1 MDKLT
6 AIKIKYIDGTYSD
19 EIPLSATAQNVDWDN
34 NNTIV
39 DIIGDVDFSTDG
51 SLQTQI
57 NNILAQKG
65 SNSGIATLDSNGKVP
80 SSQLPSYVDDVLEYS
95 SRSAFPSTGESG
107 KIYIALDTNLTY
119 RWSGTTYVEISPSLA
134 LGETSSTAYR
144 GDRGKTAYD
153 HATDSS
159 KLTTAQSSGLYK
171 IGTTAQGHV
180 ASATNVVKSD
190 ITALGIPGSNK
201 AFYGTCDTSAS
212 SQTKIVTLA
221 NTSSVWELVAGT
233 VVAVKFTYTN
243 TYSATNNY
251 PCLLNV
257 NNSGAK
263 NIYYGNTATPTG
275 TNSLA
280 FGRANC
286 VNQYVYDGTNWVWC
300 GTSADAMVGQGYGID
315 SRSSAATAV
324 TATLNGYVLMDNG
337 IVVIKFNYNVPASAT
352 LNINDQ
358 GAKAI
363 YYNDAAIT
371 NNIIKAGY
379 TATFIYNNYY
389 RLIAIDKGGAGL
401 PAQQMTQAQY
411 QALPSSEKMADK
423 LYFITDATEGQVAED
438 IVYDNTSTSLTSNN
452 VQDAIDELARGAVI
466 ELTLAQYN
474 ALTPEEQNNGTIYY
488 IIDDEGN
495 ALAEDIYYDNT
506 SSNLTST
513 NVQDAVDEI
522 DEKMD
527 NNVLYIKNIPVS
539 VATSNT
545 IVNYSDSR
553 ITPQHVLAEAVWAS
567 PSNITTDVTWST
579 ETAGYITMNGTC
591 TTATTVN
598 VVLVR

>member
-6 AIKIKYIDGTYSD
+6 AIKIKYQDGTYSD
-19 EIPLSATAQNVDWDN
+19 EIPLSALAQNIDWDSDH
-34 NNTIV
+34 TII
-39 DIIGDVDFSTDG
+39 DIIGDVDFSVDG
-51 SLQTQI
+51 SIQTQI
-57 NNILAQKG
+57 DNILAQKG
-65 SNSGIATLDSNGKVP
+65 AANGIATLDSSGQVP
-80 SSQLPSYVDDVLEYS
+80 STQLPSYVDDVLEYAS
-95 SRSAFPSTGESG
+95 SSSFPATGESG
-107 KIYIALDTNLTY
+107 KIYVALDTNLTY
-119 RWSGTTYVEISPSLA
+119 RWTGSTYVEISKSLA

-144 GDRGKTAYD
+144 GDRGKVAYD
-153 HATDSS
+153 HASAKGS
-159 KLTTAQSSGLYK
+159 AFSSGMYK
-171 IGTTAQGHV
+171 ITTNSEGHV
-180 ASATNVVKSD
+180 TAATSITKSD
-190 ITALGIPGSNK
+190 ITGLGIPSSDTNNRK
-201 AFYGTCDTSAS
+201 AFYGTCSTSAS
-212 SQTKIVTLA
+212 TQIKVVTLS
-221 NTSSVWELVAGT
+221 TTTGWELAAGT

-243 TYSATNNY
+243 TYNSTTSS
-251 PCLLNV
+251 PCQLNV
-257 NNSGAK
+257 NSTGAK

-275 TNSLA
+275 TNPLA

-315 SRSSAATAV
+315 SRSSAATAI
-324 TATLNGYVLMDNG
+324 TATLDGYVLMDNG
-337 IVVIKFNYNVPASAT
+337 IVVIKFNYDVPASAT
-352 LNINDQ
+352 LNINNQ

-363 YYNDAAIT
+363 YYNDAPIIDK
-371 NNIIKAGY
+371 IIKAGY

-389 RLIAIDKGGAGL
+389 RLIAIDRGGAGL

-411 QALPSSEKMADK
+411 QALPSSEKMADR

-495 ALAEDIYYDNT
+495 ALAEDIHYDNT

-545 IVNYSDSR
+545 IVNYPDSR

-567 PSNITTDVTWST
+567 PSYITTDVTWST

>member
-19 EIPLSATAQNVDWDN
+19 EIPLSAIAQNIDWDSSHS
-34 NNTIV
+34 IV
-39 DIIGDVDFSTDG
+39 DILGNVDFSTKG
-51 SLQTQI
+51 SIQTQI

-65 SNSGIATLDSNGKVP
+65 AANGIATLDSSGQVP
-80 SSQLPSYVDDVLEYS
+80 STQLPSYVDDVLEYA
-95 SRSAFPSTGESG
+95 SRLSFPATGESG
-107 KIYIALDTNLTY
+107 KIYVALNTNLTY
-119 RWSGTTYVEISPSLA
+119 RWTGSTYVEISKSLA

-144 GDRGKTAYD
+144 GDHGKIAYD
-153 HATDSS
+153 HATDSNR
-159 KLTTAQSSGLYK
+159 LTTAQSSGLYK
-171 IGTTAQGHV
+171 IATTSEGHV
-180 ASATNVVKSD
+180 ANVTAVTKSD
-190 ITALGIPGSNK
+190 ITNLDIPGSTK
-201 AFYGTCDTSAS
+201 AFYGTCSTSAS
-212 SQTKIVTLA
+212 TQTKAVTLSNSTGWA
-221 NTSSVWELVAGT
+221 LVTGV

-243 TYSATNNY
+243 TYNSTTST
-251 PCLLNV
+251 PCKLNV
-257 NNSGAK
+257 NSTGAK

-275 TNSLA
+275 TNPLA

-324 TATLNGYVLMDNG
+324 TAALDGYVLMDNG
-337 IVVIKFNYNVPASAT
+337 IVVIKFNYDVPASAT
-352 LNINDQ
+352 LNINNQ

-363 YYNDAAIT
+363 YYNDAPIIDKT
-371 NNIIKAGY
+371 IKAGY

-401 PAQQMTQAQY
+401 PAQQMTQAEY
-411 QALPSSEKMADK
+411 NALPSAEKMADR

-513 NVQDAVDEI
+513 NLQDAVDEI
-522 DEKMD
+522 DGKMD

-545 IVNYSDSR
+545 IVNYSDNR

-567 PSNITTDVTWST
+567 PSAITTDVTWST
-579 ETAGYITMNGTC
+579 ETAGYIKMTGTC